1 MTMIEKILKKRG
13 HSNPRAGVEK
23 IIKFQGTGA
32 YPNDDYIADIEVKGQ
47 WFKFGTTQ
55 MEDPFEMHRVIY
67 KDPATVSKLAQSFRD
82 DVQVDIGNIKQAL
95 SEEDSVEWSPDD
107 LQIYIRKAQQI
118 ENDLR
123 SGKEGSITAV
133 NEFFKWSY
141 QVFNAGWG
149 GNIDFD
155 DVFPSFSST
164 MASYLGKSYYP
175 DEIKGL

>member
-1 MTMIEKILKKRG
+1 
-13 HSNPRAGVEK
+13 
-23 IIKFQGTGA
+23 
-32 YPNDDYIADIEVKGQ
+32 
-47 WFKFGTTQ
+47 
-55 MEDPFEMHRVIY
+55 MHRVIY

-175 DEIKGL
+175 DEINDMFLDKIPEDGSEYVDNKYLIVKGNVVVPKTQKVIKELVI